1 MRVKKRYL
9 LINKDN
15 VDDIKS
21 LNLKHIKLV
30 RNNFSKNIILKVKL
44 DNLSLTKEQLI
55 SHNIEILQVS
65 GTLKSIKIR
74 RIKLFQYN
82 IFLG

>member
-1 MRVKKRYL
+1 MWVLLKVKKRYL

-15 VDDIKS
+15 AEDIKS
-21 LNLKHIKLV
+21 LNLKYVKIV
-30 RNNFSKNIILKVKL
+30 RNSFSKNIILKVKL

-65 GTLKSIKIR
+65 GTLKSIKN
-74 RIKLFQYN
+74 KKN
-82 IFLG
+82 

>member
-15 VDDIKS
+15 TDDIKS
-21 LNLKHIKLV
+21 LNIKHIKIV
-30 RNNFSKNIILKVKL
+30 RNSFSKKIILKVKL

-55 SHNIEILQVS
+55 SHDIEILQVS
-65 GTLKSIKIR
+65 GTLKSIKNT
-74 RIKLFQYN
+74 KN
-82 IFLG
+82 

>member
-21 LNLKHIKLV
+21 LNLNHIKIV
-30 RNNFSKNIILKVKL
+30 RNSFSKTIILKVKL

-65 GTLKSIKIR
+65 GTLKSIKN
-74 RIKLFQYN
+74 KKN
-82 IFLG
+82 

>member
-15 VDDIKS
+15 AEDIKS
-21 LNLKHIKLV
+21 LNLKHIKIV
-30 RNNFSKNIILKVKL
+30 RNSFSKNIILKVKL

-55 SHNIEILQVS
+55 SHDIEILQVS
-65 GTLKSIKIR
+65 GTLKSIKN
-74 RIKLFQYN
+74 KKN
-82 IFLG
+82 

>member
-1 MRVKKRYL
+1 MKVKKRYL

-15 VDDIKS
+15 AEDIKS
-21 LNLKHIKLV
+21 LNLKYVKIV
-30 RNNFSKNIILKVKL
+30 RNSFSKNIILKVKL

-65 GTLKSIKIR
+65 GTLKSIKN
-74 RIKLFQYN
+74 KKN
-82 IFLG
+82 

>member
-1 MRVKKRYL
+1 MKVKKRYL

-15 VDDIKS
+15 AEDIKS
-21 LNLKHIKLV
+21 LNLKHIKIV
-30 RNNFSKNIILKVKL
+30 RNSFSKTIILKVKL

-65 GTLKSIKIR
+65 GTLKSIKN
-74 RIKLFQYN
+74 KKN
-82 IFLG
+82 

>member
-15 VDDIKS
+15 ADDIKS
-21 LNLKHIKLV
+21 LNLKHIKIV
-30 RNNFSKNIILKVKL
+30 RNSFSKKIILKVKL

-55 SHNIEILQVS
+55 SHDIEILQVS
-65 GTLKSIKIR
+65 GTLKSIKN
-74 RIKLFQYN
+74 KKN
-82 IFLG
+82 

>member
-15 VDDIKS
+15 ADDIKS
-21 LNLKHIKLV
+21 LNLKHIKIV
-30 RNNFSKNIILKVKL
+30 RNSFSKNIILKVKL

-55 SHNIEILQVS
+55 SHDIEILQVS
-65 GTLKSIKIR
+65 GTLKSIKN
-74 RIKLFQYN
+74 KKN
-82 IFLG
+82 

>member
-1 MRVKKRYL
+1 MKVKKRYL

-15 VDDIKS
+15 AEDIKS

-30 RNNFSKNIILKVKL
+30 RNSFSKNIILKVKL

-65 GTLKSIKIR
+65 GTLKSIKN
-74 RIKLFQYN
+74 KKN
-82 IFLG
+82 

>member
-15 VDDIKS
+15 ADDIKS
-21 LNLKHIKLV
+21 LNIKHIKIV
-30 RNNFSKNIILKVKL
+30 RNSFSKKIILKVKL

-55 SHNIEILQVS
+55 SHDIEILQVS
-65 GTLKSIKIR
+65 GTLKSIKN
-74 RIKLFQYN
+74 KKN
-82 IFLG
+82 

>member
-1 MRVKKRYL
+1 LKVKKRYL

-15 VDDIKS
+15 AEDIKS

-30 RNNFSKNIILKVKL
+30 RNSFSKNIILKVKL

-65 GTLKSIKIR
+65 GTLKSIKN
-74 RIKLFQYN
+74 KKN
-82 IFLG
+82 

>member
-15 VDDIKS
+15 AEDIKS
-21 LNLKHIKLV
+21 LNLKHIKIV
-30 RNNFSKNIILKVKL
+30 RNSFSKKIILKVKL

-55 SHNIEILQVS
+55 SHDIEILQVS
-65 GTLKSIKIR
+65 GTLKSIKN
-74 RIKLFQYN
+74 KKN
-82 IFLG
+82 

>member
-1 MRVKKRYL
+1 MKVKKRYL

-15 VDDIKS
+15 AEDIKS
-21 LNLKHIKLV
+21 LNLKHIKIV
-30 RNNFSKNIILKVKL
+30 RNSFSKKIILKVKL

-65 GTLKSIKIR
+65 GTLKSIKN
-74 RIKLFQYN
+74 KKN
-82 IFLG
+82 

>member
-15 VDDIKS
+15 TDNIKS
-21 LNLKHIKLV
+21 LNIKHIKIV
-30 RNNFSKNIILKVKL
+30 RNSFSKKIILKVKL

-55 SHNIEILQVS
+55 SHDIEILQVS
-65 GTLKSIKIR
+65 GTLKSIKN
-74 RIKLFQYN
+74 KKN
-82 IFLG
+82 

>member
-21 LNLKHIKLV
+21 LNLKHIKIV
-30 RNNFSKNIILKVKL
+30 RNSLSKTIILKVKL

-65 GTLKSIKIR
+65 GTLKSIKN
-74 RIKLFQYN
+74 KKN
-82 IFLG
+82 

>member
-1 MRVKKRYL
+1 MKVKKRYL

-15 VDDIKS
+15 AEDIKS
-21 LNLKHIKLV
+21 LNLKHIKIV
-30 RNNFSKNIILKVKL
+30 RNSFSKNIILKVKL

-65 GTLKSIKIR
+65 GTLKSIKN
-74 RIKLFQYN
+74 KKN
-82 IFLG
+82 

>member
-1 MRVKKRYL
+1 MKVKKRYL

-15 VDDIKS
+15 TEDIKS

-30 RNNFSKNIILKVKL
+30 RNSFSKNIILKVKL

-65 GTLKSIKIR
+65 GTLKSIKN
-74 RIKLFQYN
+74 KKN
-82 IFLG
+82 

>member
-1 MRVKKRYL
+1 MKVKKRYL

-15 VDDIKS
+15 AEDIKS

-30 RNNFSKNIILKVKL
+30 RNSFSKNIILKVKL

-65 GTLKSIKIR
+65 GTLKSIKNT
-74 RIKLFQYN
+74 KN
-82 IFLG
+82 

>member
-15 VDDIKS
+15 AEDIKS
-21 LNLKHIKLV
+21 LNLKHIKIV
-30 RNNFSKNIILKVKL
+30 RNSFSKTIILKVKL
-44 DNLSLTKEQLI
+44 DNLSLIKEQLI

-65 GTLKSIKIR
+65 GTLKSIKN
-74 RIKLFQYN
+74 KKN
-82 IFLG
+82 

>member
-1 MRVKKRYL
+1 MKVKKRYL

-15 VDDIKS
+15 AEDIKS
-21 LNLKHIKLV
+21 LNLKHIKIV
-30 RNNFSKNIILKVKL
+30 RNSFSKRIILKVKL

-65 GTLKSIKIR
+65 GTLKSIKN
-74 RIKLFQYN
+74 KKN
-82 IFLG
+82 

>member
-1 MRVKKRYL
+1 LKVKKRYL

-15 VDDIKS
+15 AEDIKS
-21 LNLKHIKLV
+21 LNLKHIKIV
-30 RNNFSKNIILKVKL
+30 RNSFSKNIILKVKL

-65 GTLKSIKIR
+65 GTLKSIKN
-74 RIKLFQYN
+74 KKN
-82 IFLG
+82 

>member
-1 MRVKKRYL
+1 MKVKKRYL

-15 VDDIKS
+15 AEDIKS
-21 LNLKHIKLV
+21 LNLKYIKIV
-30 RNNFSKNIILKVKL
+30 SNSFSKNIILKVKL

-65 GTLKSIKIR
+65 GTLKSIKN
-74 RIKLFQYN
+74 KKN
-82 IFLG
+82 

>member
-15 VDDIKS
+15 ADDIKS
-21 LNLKHIKLV
+21 LNLKHIKIV
-30 RNNFSKNIILKVKL
+30 RNSFSKKIILKVKL

-55 SHNIEILQVS
+55 SHYIEILQVS
-65 GTLKSIKIR
+65 GTLKSIKNT
-74 RIKLFQYN
+74 KN
-82 IFLG
+82 

>member
-15 VDDIKS
+15 AEDIKS
-21 LNLKHIKLV
+21 LNLKHIKIV
-30 RNNFSKNIILKVKL
+30 RNSFSKNIILKVKL

-65 GTLKSIKIR
+65 GTLKSIKN
-74 RIKLFQYN
+74 KKN
-82 IFLG
+82 